1 VAVKKLCFED
11 LLFEHKSWLTVSK
24 ILKEIEI
31 HSQFQDTEGVV
42 KFHKSWIEGQN
53 EKEIYDVKYVAKH
66 TSSGPST
73 DPRRNYLYIQME
85 LCLGSLDSLL
95 DKETQF
101 QSLVSQNHI
110 SVLLSEMFNG
120 LTGKGTQLK

>member
-1 VAVKKLCFED
+1 VAIKRLCFED

-31 HSQFQDTEGVV
+31 HSQFEDTEGVV
-42 KFHKSWIEGQN
+42 KFHKSWIEGPN
-53 EKEIYDVKYVAKH
+53 EKEIYDDKYVAKH

-85 LCLGSLDSLL
+85 LCLESLDSFL

-101 QSLVSQNHI
+101 QLLVSQKHI
-110 SVLLSEMFNG
+110 SVLLTEMFTG
-120 LTGKGTQLK
+120 LNGKGSK